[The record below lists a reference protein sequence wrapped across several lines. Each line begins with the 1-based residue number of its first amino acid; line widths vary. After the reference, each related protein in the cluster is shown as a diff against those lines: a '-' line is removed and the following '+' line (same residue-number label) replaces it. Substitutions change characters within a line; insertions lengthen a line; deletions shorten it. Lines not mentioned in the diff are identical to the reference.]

1 MALNKLART
10 SFGIELPN
18 AYWRIENV
26 SVTKTEMTF
35 KMRVY
40 NTPDLPAFG
49 EEDHTAPYD
58 IEGENPIKQ
67 AYLYLKS
74 LPNFEQAKDC

>member
-1 MALNKLART
+1 MAFKKLAKT
-10 SFGIELPN
+10 SFGVELPN
-18 AYWRIENV
+18 AYWRIELA
-26 SVTKTEMTF
+26 SVTKTQMQV
-35 KMRVY
+35 KLRVY

-67 AYLYLKS
+67 AYVYLKS
-74 LPNFEQAKDC
+74 LPEFADVIDC

>member
-1 MALNKLART
+1 MAIKKFAKT

-26 SVTKTEMTF
+26 SVTKTQMTF
-35 KMRVY
+35 KLRVY

-49 EEDHTAPYD
+49 EEDHTAAYD

-67 AYLYLKS
+67 AYLHLKS
-74 LPNFEQAKDC
+74 LPEFSTSKDC